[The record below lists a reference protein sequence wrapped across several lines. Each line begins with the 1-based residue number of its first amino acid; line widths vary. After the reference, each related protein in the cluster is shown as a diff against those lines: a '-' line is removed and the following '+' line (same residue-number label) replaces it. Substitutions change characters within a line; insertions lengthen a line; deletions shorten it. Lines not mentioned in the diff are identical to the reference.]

1 MMRNARYFVLASALF
16 SVSLFAQSIPT
27 DAQIAY
33 DGIEISSIKTNL
45 TYLAGEDPQGRG
57 NGQPGLKLAADY
69 IVDFYKEL
77 GLKPA
82 DERGTYLQPYEIW
95 KTNVAEAS
103 LSIIFP
109 GKKGNHV
116 TLGFHN
122 NVDFAIYGTGLS
134 VNQSVTTDV
143 VFAGYGLTEGSYD
156 DYASIKAQG
165 KIVLIVDG
173 SPKLNDGEA
182 PFDGSVSSG
191 FRQLRSKSRNAIE
204 HGAAALIIV
213 QNPWDKGLFAQRL
226 QGVKRF
232 NRGRTGPVPSGE
244 TATPIIIIRP
254 SVARSLLTGTGKAIE
269 SLITTIQST
278 GKPSSMAIKKV
289 KMSYGFKLNVESII
303 SNNVAAILEGTDPE
317 LKDEYIVLSAHYDHQ
332 GVRDNGSVYYGADD
346 DGSGTV
352 SVMEIAKAMANSPNK
367 PRRSILF
374 LNVSGE
380 EIGLVGSAYF
390 AEHPLVPLEDIIA
403 DVNMDMVGRNAADS
417 IYIIGSNML
426 SQDLHDINEAA
437 AKMIPNMFL
446 DYKYNDKDDPNRFY
460 YRSDHYNFA
469 KNNIPV
475 VFYFNGVHADYHR
488 PTDTVD
494 KIDFAKIQ
502 KVSRLAFLTTWE
514 VANRDERLRL
524 NGVAV
529 EE

>member
-1 MMRNARYFVLASALF
+1 MKRNARYFVLLSALF

-27 DAQIAY
+27 EAQFAY

-45 TYLAGEDPQGRG
+45 TYLAGEEPQGRG

-77 GLKPA
+77 DLVPA
-82 DERGTYLQPYEIW
+82 GERGTYLQPYEIW
-95 KTNVAEAS
+95 KTKVASAS
-103 LSIIFP
+103 LDLLFP
-109 GKKGNHV
+109 GKKGNK
-116 TLGFHN
+116 TTFGFHN
-122 NVDFAIYGTGLS
+122 KVDFAIYGIGLS
-134 VNQSVTTDV
+134 MNQSVTTDV
-143 VFAGYGLTEGSYD
+143 VFAGYGLTNGSYD
-156 DYASIKAQG
+156 DYAGIKATG

-173 SPKLNDGEA
+173 APELGSGEA
-182 PFDGSVSSG
+182 PFDGSVTSG
-191 FRQLRSKSRNAIE
+191 FRQLRNKTRNAAA

-213 QNPWDKGLFAQRL
+213 PNPGDQRLFPQRL
-226 QGVKRF
+226 QGVARF
-232 NRGRTGPVPSGE
+232 TRSRTGPVPSG
-244 TATPIIIIRP
+244 TAATPTFLIRP
-254 SVARSLLTGTGKAIE
+254 SVARSILKNTGHTIE
-269 SLITTIQST
+269 SLISKIEGS
-278 GKPSSMAIKKV
+278 GKPNSMAIKKI
-289 KMSYGFKLNVESII
+289 KMSYSFELSVESII
-303 SNNVAAILEGTDPE
+303 SYNVAAILEGTDPE
-317 LKDEYIVLSAHYDHQ
+317 LKDEYIVLSAHYDHE
-332 GVRDNGSVYYGADD
+332 GVRANGDIYYGADD

-352 SVMEIAKAMANSPNK
+352 SVMEVAKAMANSPNK

-390 AEHPLVPLEDIIA
+390 TNHPLVPIEDIIA
-403 DVNMDMVGRNAADS
+403 DINMDMVGRNAADS